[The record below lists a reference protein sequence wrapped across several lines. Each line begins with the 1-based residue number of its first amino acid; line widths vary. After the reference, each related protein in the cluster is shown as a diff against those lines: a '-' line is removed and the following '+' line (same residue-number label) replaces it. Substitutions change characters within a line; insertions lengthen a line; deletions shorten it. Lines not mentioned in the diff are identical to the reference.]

1 MKRVVSI
8 EYYVYIYAVRVCGWR
23 ARLRKLMHG
32 LPGSMLSSPVPDNSW
47 QGFYNRPLFDLS
59 NMGNEGNQTL
69 RGIFSPR
76 YDQEVIDRYLHTL
89 FLDKAQDYAD
99 KYTASA
105 YFS

>member
-1 MKRVVSI
+1 
-8 EYYVYIYAVRVCGWR
+8 
-23 ARLRKLMHG
+23 
-32 LPGSMLSSPVPDNSW
+32 MLSAPVPDNSW

>member
-1 MKRVVSI
+1 
-8 EYYVYIYAVRVCGWR
+8 
-23 ARLRKLMHG
+23 
-32 LPGSMLSSPVPDNSW
+32 MLSSPVPGNSW
-47 QGFYNRPLFDLS
+47 QGLYNRPLFDLS